1 LLPTV
6 EAAMAGR
13 DVTEILAEILAAVP
27 VPDGGT
33 PGHGAGRR
41 PGR

>member
-13 DVTEILAEILAAVP
+13 STDDLLTTILRAVP
-27 VPDGGT
+27 VPGD
-33 PGHGAGRR
+33 
-41 PGR
+41 